1 MPRVCRLPC
10 AKPRLRQRRGL
21 DAVAAS
27 GDFPSWE
34 RDGRDWPNRESSQ
47 FIEAGGLR
55 WHVQRMG
62 QGPCL
67 LLLHGTAAATHSWR
81 DLAPLLAPHFTLI
94 APDLP
99 GHGFTASLPQA
110 RVSLV
115 GFSAALHA
123 LLQKLQASPDVV
135 LGHSAG
141 AAIAL
146 RMALDGTIAPRAIF
160 SLNGA
165 LLPLGDEHSAFF
177 TRAAQLMVGLPFVSK
192 LCAWRAS
199 KQEVAAKLLRDT
211 GSDIG
216 PRGVELYTRLFG
228 YSGHIRAALTMM
240 AQWELRPLL
249 RDLPR
254 LGTALFLMVGSRDR
268 AVPPMQARRIQA
280 ILPTAR
286 IITLE
291 GLGHLAHEEA
301 PELVADALR
310 KEWSRLAQNV
320 TGAAA

>member
-1 MPRVCRLPC
+1 V
-10 AKPRLRQRRGL
+10 RRPQGP
-21 DAVAAS
+21 DAMAVS
-27 GDFPSWE
+27 GEFPNWE
-34 RDGRDWPNRESSQ
+34 RDGRDWPNREASQ
-47 FIEAGGLR
+47 FIEAGGLH

-99 GHGFTASLPQA
+99 GHGFTSGLPQA
-110 RVSLV
+110 RVSLA
-115 GFSAALHA
+115 GFSEALQA
-123 LLQKLQASPDVV
+123 LLKKLQVSPDLV

-146 RMALDGTIAPRAIF
+146 RMALDGSISPRAIF

-165 LLPLGDEHSAFF
+165 LLPLGDEHAAFF
-177 TRAAQLMVGLPFVSK
+177 TRAARLMVGLPFVSK

-216 PRGVELYTRLFG
+216 PRGVELYTRLFS
-228 YSGHIRAALTMM
+228 YPGHIRAALMMM

-254 LGTALFLMVGSRDR
+254 LGTALFLLVGSRDR
-268 AVPPMQARRIQA
+268 AVPPMQTRRIQT
-280 ILPTAR
+280 ILPAAR

-301 PELVADALR
+301 PARVADTLI
-310 KEWSRLAQNV
+310 KEWSRLAQNL

>member
-1 MPRVCRLPC
+1 MAL
-10 AKPRLRQRRGL
+10 QGQT
-21 DAVAAS
+21 
-27 GDFPSWE
+27 PSWE
-34 RDGRDWPNRESSQ
+34 KDGRDWPNRTASR
-47 FIEAGGLR
+47 FVEAGGLN
-55 WHVQRMG
+55 WHVQLMG

-99 GHGFTASLPQA
+99 GHGFTSSLPQA
-110 RVSLV
+110 RVSLA
-115 GFSAALHA
+115 GFSEALRA
-123 LLQKLQASPDVV
+123 LLNKLQASPDLV

-146 RMALDGTIAPRAIF
+146 RMALDGAITPRAIF

-165 LLPLGDEHSAFF
+165 LLPLGDEHAAFF
-177 TRAAQLMVGLPFVSK
+177 TRAARLMVGLPFVSK

-199 KQEVAAKLLRDT
+199 KHEVAAKLLRDT
-211 GSDIG
+211 GSEIG

-228 YSGHIRAALTMM
+228 YPGHIRAALTMM

-254 LGTALFLMVGSRDR
+254 LVPALFLLVGSRDR

-280 ILPTAR
+280 IQPAAR

-301 PELVADALR
+301 PERIVDALLR
-310 KEWSRLAQNV
+310 EWSRFKQV
-320 TGAAA
+320 TTGAAA

>member
-1 MPRVCRLPC
+1 M
-10 AKPRLRQRRGL
+10 
-21 DAVAAS
+21 AAS
-27 GDFPSWE
+27 GEFPIWE
-34 RDGRDWPNRESSQ
+34 KDGRDWPNRDSSQ
-47 FIEAGGLR
+47 FVEAGGLR

-81 DLAPLLAPHFTLI
+81 DLAPILAPHFTLI

-99 GHGFTASLPQA
+99 GHGFTSSLPQA
-110 RVSLV
+110 RVSLA
-115 GFSAALHA
+115 GFSEALDA
-123 LLQKLQASPDVV
+123 LLKKLQLSPDMV

-146 RMALDGTIAPRAIF
+146 RMALDGSIAPRAIF

-165 LLPLGDEHSAFF
+165 LLPLGDEHAAFF
-177 TRAAQLMVGLPFVSK
+177 TRAARVMVGLPFVSR

-228 YSGHIRAALTMM
+228 YPGHIRAALMMM

-254 LGTALFLMVGSRDR
+254 LTPSLVLLVGSRDR

-280 ILPTAR
+280 ILPSAR
-286 IITLE
+286 IVTLE

-301 PELVADALR
+301 PQRVADTLI
-310 KEWSRLAQNV
+310 KEWSSVAQHV

>member
-1 MPRVCRLPC
+1 MAL
-10 AKPRLRQRRGL
+10 QGET
-21 DAVAAS
+21 
-27 GDFPSWE
+27 PSWE
-34 RDGRDWPNRESSQ
+34 KDGRDWPNRTASR
-47 FIEAGGLR
+47 FVEAGGLN
-55 WHVQRMG
+55 WHVQLMG

-99 GHGFTASLPQA
+99 GHGFTSSLPQA
-110 RVSLV
+110 RVSLA
-115 GFSAALHA
+115 GFSEALRA
-123 LLQKLQASPDVV
+123 LLNKLQASPDLV

-146 RMALDGTIAPRAIF
+146 RMALDGAITPRAIF

-165 LLPLGDEHSAFF
+165 LLPLGDEHAAFF
-177 TRAAQLMVGLPFVSK
+177 TRAARLMVGLPFVSK

-199 KQEVAAKLLRDT
+199 KHEVAAKLLRDT
-211 GSDIG
+211 GSEIG

-228 YSGHIRAALTMM
+228 YPGHIRAALTMM
-240 AQWELRPLL
+240 AQWQLRPLL

-254 LGTALFLMVGSRDR
+254 LVPALFLLVGSRDR

-280 ILPTAR
+280 IQPAAR

-301 PELVADALR
+301 PERIVDALLR
-310 KEWSRLAQNV
+310 EWSRFKQV
-320 TGAAA
+320 TTGAAA

>member
-1 MPRVCRLPC
+1 
-10 AKPRLRQRRGL
+10 
-21 DAVAAS
+21 
-27 GDFPSWE
+27 
-34 RDGRDWPNRESSQ
+34 
-47 FIEAGGLR
+47 
-55 WHVQRMG
+55 MG

-99 GHGFTASLPQA
+99 GHGFTSSLPQA
-110 RVSLV
+110 RVSLA
-115 GFSAALHA
+115 GFSEALRA
-123 LLQKLQASPDVV
+123 LLNKLQASPDLV

-146 RMALDGTIAPRAIF
+146 RMALDGAITPRAIF

-165 LLPLGDEHSAFF
+165 LLPLGDEHAAFF
-177 TRAAQLMVGLPFVSK
+177 TRAARLMVGLPFVSK

-199 KQEVAAKLLRDT
+199 KHEVAAKLLRDT

-228 YSGHIRAALTMM
+228 YPGHIRAALTMM

-254 LGTALFLMVGSRDR
+254 LVPALFLLVGSRDR

-280 ILPTAR
+280 IQPAAR

-301 PELVADALR
+301 PERIVDALLR
-310 KEWSRLAQNV
+310 EWSRFKQV
-320 TGAAA
+320 TTGAAA

>member
-1 MPRVCRLPC
+1 M
-10 AKPRLRQRRGL
+10 
-21 DAVAAS
+21 AAS
-27 GDFPSWE
+27 QESPCWE
-34 RDGRDWPNRESSQ
+34 KDGRDWPNWESSQ
-47 FIEAGGLR
+47 FIEAGGLH

-81 DLAPLLAPHFTLI
+81 DLAPILAPHFTLI

-99 GHGFTASLPQA
+99 GHGFTSGLPQA
-110 RVSLV
+110 RVSLA
-115 GFSAALHA
+115 GFSEALQA
-123 LLQKLQASPDVV
+123 MLKKLQVSPDLV

-146 RMALDGTIAPRAIF
+146 RMALDGSISPRAIF

-228 YSGHIRAALTMM
+228 YAGHIRAALMMM

-254 LGTALFLMVGSRDR
+254 LMPALILMVGSRDR

-280 ILPTAR
+280 ILPGAR

-301 PELVADALR
+301 PARVADSLI
-310 KEWSRLAQNV
+310 KEWSRLARNL

>member
-1 MPRVCRLPC
+1 M
-10 AKPRLRQRRGL
+10 
-21 DAVAAS
+21 AAAADS
-27 GDFPSWE
+27 PIWHK
-34 RDGRDWPNRESSQ
+34 DGRDWPNRDSSQ
-47 FIEAGGLR
+47 FVEAGGLT

-67 LLLHGTAAATHSWR
+67 LLLHGTAASTHSWR
-81 DLAPLLAPHFTLI
+81 DLAPILAPHFTLI

-99 GHGFTASLPQA
+99 GHGFTTSLSQT

-115 GFSAALHA
+115 GFSEALHA
-123 LLQKLQASPDVV
+123 LLKQLQVSPDLV

-146 RMALDGTIAPRAIF
+146 RMALDGKIAPRVIF

-165 LLPLGDEHSAFF
+165 LLPLGDEHAAFF
-177 TRAAQLMVGLPFVSK
+177 TRAARVMVGLPFVSK

-228 YSGHIRAALTMM
+228 YPGHIRAALMMM

-249 RDLPR
+249 RDLAR
-254 LGTALFLMVGSRDR
+254 LTPALFLMVGSRDR

-280 ILPTAR
+280 ILPAAR

-301 PELVADALR
+301 PQRIADTLM
-310 KEWSRLAQNV
+310 KEWAWLAQNI

>member
-1 MPRVCRLPC
+1 MP
-10 AKPRLRQRRGL
+10 
-21 DAVAAS
+21 AAR
-27 GDFPSWE
+27 DFPSWQ
-34 RDGRDWPNRESSQ
+34 RDGRDWPNRDASQ
-47 FIEAGGLR
+47 FVEAGGLN

-81 DLAPLLAPHFTLI
+81 DLAPLLAPHFTVI

-99 GHGFTASLPQA
+99 GHGFSESLPQP
-110 RVSLV
+110 RVSLA
-115 GFSAALHA
+115 GFSEALG
-123 LLQKLQASPDVV
+123 LLLKKLHVAPDLV

-177 TRAAQLMVGLPFVSK
+177 TQAARVMVGLPFVSK

-199 KQEVAAKLLRDT
+199 KHEVAAKLLRDT

-216 PRGVELYTRLFG
+216 PRGVELYTRLFS
-228 YSGHIRAALTMM
+228 YPGHIRAALTMM

-254 LGTALFLMVGSRDR
+254 LGPALFLLVGSRDR

-280 ILPTAR
+280 ILPAAR
-286 IITLE
+286 IMTLE

-301 PELVADALR
+301 PQRIVDILVR
-310 KEWSRLAQNV
+310 EWLQLGQHIS
-320 TGAAA
+320 GAAA

>member
-1 MPRVCRLPC
+1 M
-10 AKPRLRQRRGL
+10 
-21 DAVAAS
+21 AART
-27 GDFPSWE
+27 DFPDWE
-34 RDGRDWPNRESSQ
+34 REGRDWPNRQASQ
-47 FIEAGGLR
+47 FVEAGGLR

-67 LLLHGTAAATHSWR
+67 LLLHGTAASTHSWR
-81 DLAPLLAPHFTLI
+81 DLAPLLAQHFTLVE
-94 APDLP
+94 PDLP
-99 GHGFTASLPQA
+99 GHGFTSSLPQA
-110 RVSLV
+110 RVSLA
-115 GFSAALHA
+115 GFSDALHA
-123 LLQKLQASPDVV
+123 LLKQLQISPDLV

-146 RMALDGTIAPRAIF
+146 RMALDGKITPRAIF

-165 LLPLGDEHSAFF
+165 LLPLGDEHAAFF
-177 TRAAQLMVGLPFVSK
+177 TRAARMMVGLPFVSK
-192 LCAWRAS
+192 LCSWRAS

-216 PRGVELYTRLFG
+216 QRGVELYTRLFG
-228 YSGHIRAALTMM
+228 YPGHIRAALMMM

-249 RDLPR
+249 RELPR
-254 LGTALFLMVGSRDR
+254 LGPALFLLVGSRDR
-268 AVPPMQARRIQA
+268 AVPPMQARRIQT
-280 ILPTAR
+280 ILRAAR

-301 PELVADALR
+301 PAHVADVVF

>member
-1 MPRVCRLPC
+1 M
-10 AKPRLRQRRGL
+10 
-21 DAVAAS
+21 AAAADS
-27 GDFPSWE
+27 PIWH
-34 RDGRDWPNRESSQ
+34 RDGRDWPNRDSSQ
-47 FIEAGGLR
+47 FVEVGGLT

-67 LLLHGTAAATHSWR
+67 LLLHGTAASTHSWR
-81 DLAPLLAPHFTLI
+81 DLAPILAPHFTLI

-99 GHGFTASLPQA
+99 GHGFTTSLSQT

-115 GFSAALHA
+115 GFSEALHA
-123 LLQKLQASPDVV
+123 LLKQLQVSPDLV

-146 RMALDGTIAPRAIF
+146 RMALDGKIAPRAIF

-165 LLPLGDEHSAFF
+165 LLPLGDEHAAFF
-177 TRAAQLMVGLPFVSK
+177 TRAARVMVGLPFVSK

-211 GSDIG
+211 GSDIS

-228 YSGHIRAALTMM
+228 YPGHIRAALMMM

-249 RDLPR
+249 RDLAR
-254 LGTALFLMVGSRDR
+254 LTPALFLMVGSRDR

-280 ILPTAR
+280 ILPAAR

-301 PELVADALR
+301 PQRIADTLM
-310 KEWSRLAQNV
+310 KEWAWLAQNI

>member
-1 MPRVCRLPC
+1 M
-10 AKPRLRQRRGL
+10 AQQGE
-21 DAVAAS
+21 S
-27 GDFPSWE
+27 PSWE
-34 RDGRDWPNRESSQ
+34 KDGRDWPNRAASH
-47 FIEAGGLR
+47 FVEAGGLD
-55 WHVQRMG
+55 WHVQLMG

-81 DLAPLLAPHFTLI
+81 DLAPLLAQHFTLI

-99 GHGFTASLPQA
+99 GHGFTSSLPQA
-110 RVSLV
+110 RVSLA
-115 GFSAALHA
+115 GFSEALRA
-123 LLQKLQASPDVV
+123 LLNKLQVSPDLV

-146 RMALDGTIAPRAIF
+146 RMALDGAITPRAIF

-165 LLPLGDEHSAFF
+165 LLPLGDEHAAFF
-177 TRAAQLMVGLPFVSK
+177 TRTARLMVGLPFVSK

-199 KQEVAAKLLRDT
+199 KHEVAAKLLRDT

-228 YSGHIRAALTMM
+228 YPGHIRAALTMM

-254 LGTALFLMVGSRDR
+254 LVPALFLLVGSRDR

-280 ILPTAR
+280 IQPAAR

-301 PELVADALR
+301 PERIVDALLR
-310 KEWSRLAQNV
+310 EWSRFKQV
-320 TGAAA
+320 TTGAAA

>member
-1 MPRVCRLPC
+1 M
-10 AKPRLRQRRGL
+10 AQQGE
-21 DAVAAS
+21 S
-27 GDFPSWE
+27 PSWGK
-34 RDGRDWPNRESSQ
+34 DGRDWPNRAASH
-47 FIEAGGLR
+47 FVEAGGLN
-55 WHVQRMG
+55 WHVQLMG

-99 GHGFTASLPQA
+99 GHGFTSSLPQA
-110 RVSLV
+110 RVSLA
-115 GFSAALHA
+115 GFSEALRA
-123 LLQKLQASPDVV
+123 LLNKLQVSPDLV

-146 RMALDGTIAPRAIF
+146 RMALDGAITPRAIF

-165 LLPLGDEHSAFF
+165 LLPLGDEHAAFF
-177 TRAAQLMVGLPFVSK
+177 TRTARLMVGLPFVSK

-199 KQEVAAKLLRDT
+199 KHEVAAKLLRDT

-216 PRGVELYTRLFG
+216 PRGVELYTRLFS
-228 YSGHIRAALTMM
+228 YPGHIHAALTMM

-254 LGTALFLMVGSRDR
+254 LVPALFLLVGSRDR
-268 AVPPMQARRIQA
+268 AVPPLQARRIQA
-280 ILPTAR
+280 IQPAAR

-301 PELVADALR
+301 PERIVDAMLR
-310 KEWSRLAQNV
+310 EWSRFKQV
-320 TGAAA
+320 TTGAAA

>member
-1 MPRVCRLPC
+1 MPR
-10 AKPRLRQRRGL
+10 AFRQWGI
-21 DAVAAS
+21 DAMAAS
-27 GDFPSWE
+27 IDSPSWE
-34 RDGRDWPNRESSQ
+34 RDGQDWPNRQSSQ
-47 FIEAGGLR
+47 FVEAGGLT
-55 WHVQRMG
+55 WHLQSMG

-67 LLLHGTAAATHSWR
+67 LLLHGTAASTHSWR
-81 DLAPLLAPHFTLI
+81 DLAPILAPYFTLI

-99 GHGFTASLPQA
+99 GHGFTTSLTQT
-110 RVSLV
+110 RVSLA
-115 GFSAALHA
+115 GFSEALHA
-123 LLQKLQASPDVV
+123 LLSKLQVSPDLV

-146 RMALDGTIAPRAIF
+146 RMALDGKIAPRAIF

-165 LLPLGDEHSAFF
+165 LLPLGDEHAAFF
-177 TRAAQLMVGLPFVSK
+177 TRAARVMVGLPFVSK

-216 PRGVELYTRLFG
+216 SRGVELYTRLFG
-228 YSGHIRAALTMM
+228 YPGHIRAALMMM

-254 LGTALFLMVGSRDR
+254 LAPMLFLMVGSRDR
-268 AVPPMQARRIQA
+268 AVPPIQARRIQA
-280 ILPTAR
+280 ILPAAR

-301 PELVADALR
+301 PQRVADTLM
-310 KEWSRLAQNV
+310 KEWFGLTQNV

>member
-1 MPRVCRLPC
+1 M
-10 AKPRLRQRRGL
+10 
-21 DAVAAS
+21 AAPVES
-27 GDFPSWE
+27 PDWE
-34 RDGRDWPNRESSQ
+34 RDGRDWPSRDASH
-47 FIEAGGLR
+47 FVEAGGLR

-81 DLAPLLAPHFTLI
+81 DLAPLLATNFTVI

-99 GHGFTASLPQA
+99 GHGFTSSLPQA
-110 RVSLV
+110 RVSLA
-115 GFSAALHA
+115 GFSESLHT
-123 LLQKLQASPDVV
+123 LLGKLQASPDLVF
-135 LGHSAG
+135 GHSAG

-146 RMALDGTIAPRAIF
+146 RMALDGKIAPRAIF

-165 LLPLGDEHSAFF
+165 LLPLGDEHAAFF
-177 TRAAQLMVGLPFVSK
+177 TRAARLMVGLPFVSK

-199 KQEVAAKLLRDT
+199 KQEVAGRLLRDT

-216 PRGVELYTRLFG
+216 PRGVELYTRLFS
-228 YSGHIRAALTMM
+228 YSGHIRAALMMM

-254 LGTALFLMVGSRDR
+254 LATPLLLLVGSRDR

-280 ILPTAR
+280 ILPAAR
-286 IITLE
+286 IVTLE

-301 PELVADALR
+301 SQRVADTLI
-310 KEWSRLAQNV
+310 KEWSSLAQNI

>member
-47 FIEAGGLR
+47 FVEAGGLR

-110 RVSLV
+110 RVSLA

-146 RMALDGTIAPRAIF
+146 RMALDGAIAPRAIF

-199 KQEVAAKLLRDT
+199 KQEVAAKLLRD
-211 GSDIG
+211 
-216 PRGVELYTRLFG
+216 
-228 YSGHIRAALTMM
+228 
-240 AQWELRPLL
+240 
-249 RDLPR
+249 LPR

-280 ILPTAR
+280 ILPAAR

-301 PELVADALR
+301 PTRVADTLI
-310 KEWSRLAQNV
+310 KEWSRLAQNI

>member
-1 MPRVCRLPC
+1 MTRRACQRL
-10 AKPRLRQRRGL
+10 GL
-21 DAVAAS
+21 DAMAAAADS
-27 GDFPSWE
+27 PIWHK
-34 RDGRDWPNRESSQ
+34 DGRDWPNRDSSQ
-47 FIEAGGLR
+47 FVEAGGLT

-67 LLLHGTAAATHSWR
+67 LLLHGTAASTHSWR
-81 DLAPLLAPHFTLI
+81 DLAPILAPHFTLI

-99 GHGFTASLPQA
+99 GHGFTTSLSQA
-110 RVSLV
+110 RVSLA
-115 GFSAALHA
+115 GFSEALHA
-123 LLQKLQASPDVV
+123 LLKQLQVSPDLV

-146 RMALDGTIAPRAIF
+146 RMALDGKIAPRVIF

-165 LLPLGDEHSAFF
+165 LLPLGDEHAAFF
-177 TRAAQLMVGLPFVSK
+177 TRAARVMVGLPFVSK

-228 YSGHIRAALTMM
+228 YPGHIRAALMMM

-249 RDLPR
+249 RDLAR
-254 LGTALFLMVGSRDR
+254 LTPALFLMVGSRDR

-280 ILPTAR
+280 ILPAAR

-301 PELVADALR
+301 PQRIADTLM
-310 KEWSRLAQNV
+310 KEWAWLAQNI

>member
-1 MPRVCRLPC
+1 M
-10 AKPRLRQRRGL
+10 
-21 DAVAAS
+21 AAPIES
-27 GDFPSWE
+27 PDWE
-34 RDGRDWPNRESSQ
+34 RDGRDWPNRDASH
-47 FIEAGGLR
+47 FVEAGGLR

-81 DLAPLLAPHFTLI
+81 DLAPLLAANFTVI

-99 GHGFTASLPQA
+99 GHGFTSSLPQA
-110 RVSLV
+110 RVSLA
-115 GFSAALHA
+115 GFSEALNA
-123 LLQKLQASPDVV
+123 LLGKLQASPDLVF
-135 LGHSAG
+135 GHSAG

-146 RMALDGTIAPRAIF
+146 RMALDGKIAPRAIF

-165 LLPLGDEHSAFF
+165 LLPLGDEHAAFF
-177 TRAAQLMVGLPFVSK
+177 TRAARLMVGLPFVSK

-199 KQEVAAKLLRDT
+199 KQEVAGRLLRDT

-216 PRGVELYTRLFG
+216 PRGVELYTRLFS
-228 YSGHIRAALTMM
+228 YPGHIRAALMMM
-240 AQWELRPLL
+240 AQWELRSLL

-254 LGTALFLMVGSRDR
+254 LATPLLLLVGSRDR

-280 ILPTAR
+280 NLPAAR

-301 PELVADALR
+301 PQRVADTLV
-310 KEWSRLAQNV
+310 KEWSSLAQNI

>member
-1 MPRVCRLPC
+1 MAP
-10 AKPRLRQRRGL
+10 
-21 DAVAAS
+21 AADS
-27 GDFPSWE
+27 PIWE
-34 RDGRDWPNRESSQ
+34 RDGQDWPNRQSSE
-47 FIEAGGLR
+47 FVEAGGR
-55 WHVQRMG
+55 HWHVQRMG

-81 DLAPLLAPHFTLI
+81 DLAPILAPHFTLI

-99 GHGFTASLPQA
+99 GQGFTTGLPQA
-110 RVSLV
+110 RVSLA
-115 GFSAALHA
+115 GFSEALHA
-123 LLQKLQASPDVV
+123 LLKQLQVSPDLV

-146 RMALDGTIAPRAIF
+146 RMALDGKIAPRAIF

-165 LLPLGDEHSAFF
+165 LLPLGDEHAAFF
-177 TRAAQLMVGLPFVSK
+177 TRAARVMVGLPFVSK

-216 PRGVELYTRLFG
+216 PRGVELYTRLFS
-228 YSGHIRAALTMM
+228 YPGHIRAALMMM

-254 LGTALFLMVGSRDR
+254 LVPALFLMVGSRDR

-280 ILPTAR
+280 ILPAAR

-301 PELVADALR
+301 PQRVADTLL
-310 KEWSRLAQNV
+310 KEWSCLAQDI

>member
-1 MPRVCRLPC
+1 M
-10 AKPRLRQRRGL
+10 AQQGE
-21 DAVAAS
+21 S
-27 GDFPSWE
+27 PSWE
-34 RDGRDWPNRESSQ
+34 KDGRDWPNRAASH
-47 FIEAGGLR
+47 FVEAGGLN
-55 WHVQRMG
+55 WHVQLMG

-99 GHGFTASLPQA
+99 GHGFTSSLPQA
-110 RVSLV
+110 RVSLA
-115 GFSAALHA
+115 GFSEALRA
-123 LLQKLQASPDVV
+123 LLNKLQVSPDLV

-146 RMALDGTIAPRAIF
+146 RMALDGAITPRAIF

-165 LLPLGDEHSAFF
+165 LLPLGDEHAAFF
-177 TRAAQLMVGLPFVSK
+177 TRTARLMVGLPFVSK

-199 KQEVAAKLLRDT
+199 KHEVAAKLLRDT

-216 PRGVELYTRLFG
+216 PRGVELYTRLFS
-228 YSGHIRAALTMM
+228 YPGHIHAALTMM

-254 LGTALFLMVGSRDR
+254 LVPALFLLIGSRDR
-268 AVPPMQARRIQA
+268 AVPPLQARRIQA
-280 ILPTAR
+280 IQPAAR

-301 PELVADALR
+301 PERIVDALLR
-310 KEWSRLAQNV
+310 EWSRFKQV
-320 TGAAA
+320 TTGAAA

>member
-1 MPRVCRLPC
+1 MAL
-10 AKPRLRQRRGL
+10 QGET
-21 DAVAAS
+21 
-27 GDFPSWE
+27 PSWE
-34 RDGRDWPNRESSQ
+34 KDGRDWPNRTASR
-47 FIEAGGLR
+47 FVEAGGLN
-55 WHVQRMG
+55 WHVQLMG

-99 GHGFTASLPQA
+99 GHGFTSSLPQA
-110 RVSLV
+110 RVSLA
-115 GFSAALHA
+115 GFSEALRA
-123 LLQKLQASPDVV
+123 LLNKLQASPDLV

-146 RMALDGTIAPRAIF
+146 RMALDGAITPRAIF

-165 LLPLGDEHSAFF
+165 LLPLGDEHAAFF
-177 TRAAQLMVGLPFVSK
+177 TRAARLMVGLPFVSK

-199 KQEVAAKLLRDT
+199 KHEVAAKLLRDT
-211 GSDIG
+211 GSEIG

-228 YSGHIRAALTMM
+228 YPGHIRAALTMM
-240 AQWELRPLL
+240 AQWQLRPLL

-254 LGTALFLMVGSRDR
+254 LVPALFLLVGSRDR

-280 ILPTAR
+280 IQPASR

-301 PELVADALR
+301 PERIVDALLR
-310 KEWSRLAQNV
+310 EWSRFKQV
-320 TGAAA
+320 TTGAAA

>member
-1 MPRVCRLPC
+1 M
-10 AKPRLRQRRGL
+10 
-21 DAVAAS
+21 AAS
-27 GDFPSWE
+27 VESPNWE

-47 FIEAGGLR
+47 FVEAGGLH

-81 DLAPLLAPHFTLI
+81 DLAPLLAAHFTVI
-94 APDLP
+94 APDLA
-99 GHGFTASLPQA
+99 GHGFTSSLPQA
-110 RVSLV
+110 RVSLA
-115 GFSAALHA
+115 GFAEALRA
-123 LLQKLQASPDVV
+123 LLGKLQVSPDVV

-146 RMALDGTIAPRAIF
+146 RMALDGKIAPRAIF

-165 LLPLGDEHSAFF
+165 LLPLGDEHAAFF
-177 TRAAQLMVGLPFVSK
+177 TKAARVMVGLPFVSK

-199 KQEVAAKLLRDT
+199 KHEVAAKLLRDT

-216 PRGVELYTRLFG
+216 PRGVEFYTRLFG
-228 YSGHIRAALTMM
+228 YAGHIRAALMMM

-249 RDLPR
+249 RELPR
-254 LGTALFLMVGSRDR
+254 LHPTLFLVVGSRDR

-280 ILPTAR
+280 ILPAAR
-286 IITLE
+286 IITLD

-301 PELVADALR
+301 PQRVADILL
-310 KEWSRLAQNV
+310 KEWSQLVPDV

>member
-1 MPRVCRLPC
+1 M
-10 AKPRLRQRRGL
+10 
-21 DAVAAS
+21 AAAADS
-27 GDFPSWE
+27 PIWH
-34 RDGRDWPNRESSQ
+34 RDGRDWPNRDSSQ
-47 FIEAGGLR
+47 FVGAGGLT

-67 LLLHGTAAATHSWR
+67 LLLHGTAASTHSWR
-81 DLAPLLAPHFTLI
+81 DLAPILAPHFTLI

-99 GHGFTASLPQA
+99 GHGFTTSLSQT

-115 GFSAALHA
+115 GFSEALHA
-123 LLQKLQASPDVV
+123 LLKQLQVSPDLV

-146 RMALDGTIAPRAIF
+146 RMALDGKIAPRAIF

-165 LLPLGDEHSAFF
+165 LLPLGDEHAAFF
-177 TRAAQLMVGLPFVSK
+177 TRAARVMVGLPFVSK

-228 YSGHIRAALTMM
+228 YPGHIRAALMMM

-249 RDLPR
+249 RDLAR
-254 LGTALFLMVGSRDR
+254 LTPALFLMVGSRDR

-280 ILPTAR
+280 ILPAAR

-301 PELVADALR
+301 PQRIADTLM
-310 KEWSRLAQNV
+310 KEWAWLAQNI
-320 TGAAA
+320 T

>member
-1 MPRVCRLPC
+1 M
-10 AKPRLRQRRGL
+10 
-21 DAVAAS
+21 AS
-27 GDFPSWE
+27 PADSPMWH
-34 RDGRDWPNRESSQ
+34 RDGRDWPNRDASQ
-47 FIEAGGLR
+47 FVEAGGLK

-67 LLLHGTAAATHSWR
+67 LLLHGTAASTHSWR
-81 DLAPLLAPHFTLI
+81 DLAPILAPHFTLI

-99 GHGFTASLPQA
+99 GHGFTTSLPQA
-110 RVSLV
+110 RVSLA
-115 GFSAALHA
+115 GFSEALHG
-123 LLQKLQASPDVV
+123 LLKQLQVSPDLV

-146 RMALDGTIAPRAIF
+146 RMALDGKIAPRAIF

-216 PRGVELYTRLFG
+216 QRGVDLYTRLFS
-228 YSGHIRAALTMM
+228 YPGHIRAALMMM

-254 LGTALFLMVGSRDR
+254 LTPSLFLMVGSRDR

-280 ILPTAR
+280 ILPAAR

-301 PELVADALR
+301 PQRVADTLM
-310 KEWSRLAQNV
+310 KEWSSLAQNI

>member
-1 MPRVCRLPC
+1 M
-10 AKPRLRQRRGL
+10 
-21 DAVAAS
+21 AS
-27 GDFPSWE
+27 STDSPIWE
-34 RDGRDWPNRESSQ
+34 RDGQDWPNRQSSE
-47 FIEAGGLR
+47 FVKAGGLT

-67 LLLHGTAAATHSWR
+67 LLLHGTAASTHSWR
-81 DLAPLLAPHFTLI
+81 DLAPILATHFTLI

-99 GHGFTASLPQA
+99 GQGFTSSLPQA
-110 RVSLV
+110 RVSLA
-115 GFSAALHA
+115 GFS
-123 LLQKLQASPDVV
+123 
-135 LGHSAG
+135 
-141 AAIAL
+141 
-146 RMALDGTIAPRAIF
+146 
-160 SLNGA
+160 
-165 LLPLGDEHSAFF
+165 EFF
-177 TRAAQLMVGLPFVSK
+177 TRAARVMVGLPFISK

-216 PRGVELYTRLFG
+216 PRGVELYTRLFS
-228 YSGHIRAALTMM
+228 YPGHIRAALMMM
-240 AQWELRPLL
+240 AQWELRPLM

-254 LGTALFLMVGSRDR
+254 LAPALLLMVGSRDR

-280 ILPTAR
+280 ILPAAR

-301 PELVADALR
+301 PEYVADTLM
-310 KEWSRLAQNV
+310 KEWSRLAQDI

>member
-1 MPRVCRLPC
+1 MATRTDV
-10 AKPRLRQRRGL
+10 
-21 DAVAAS
+21 
-27 GDFPSWE
+27 PSWE
-34 RDGRDWPNRESSQ
+34 RDGRDWPNRQASQ
-47 FIEAGGLR
+47 FIEAGGLQ

-81 DLAPLLAPHFTLI
+81 DLAPLLAQHFTLI

-99 GHGFTASLPQA
+99 GHGFTSSLPQA
-110 RVSLV
+110 RVSLA
-115 GFSAALHA
+115 GFAEALHA
-123 LLQKLQASPDVV
+123 LLKHLQISPDLV

-146 RMALDGTIAPRAIF
+146 RMALDGKIAPRAIF

-165 LLPLGDEHSAFF
+165 LLPLGDEHAAFF
-177 TRAAQLMVGLPFVSK
+177 TRAARVMVGLPFISK
-192 LCAWRAS
+192 LCSWRAA
-199 KQEVAAKLLRDT
+199 KQEVASKLLRDT

-228 YSGHIRAALTMM
+228 YPGHIRAALMMM

-254 LGTALFLMVGSRDR
+254 LGPALFLLVGSRDR

-280 ILPTAR
+280 IQPAAR

-301 PELVADALR
+301 PARVADLLL
-310 KEWSRLAQNV
+310 KEWSRLGQNV

>member
-1 MPRVCRLPC
+1 MAL
-10 AKPRLRQRRGL
+10 QGET
-21 DAVAAS
+21 
-27 GDFPSWE
+27 PSWE
-34 RDGRDWPNRESSQ
+34 KDGRDWPNRTASR
-47 FIEAGGLR
+47 FVEAGGLN
-55 WHVQRMG
+55 WHVQLMG

-99 GHGFTASLPQA
+99 GHGFTSSLPQA
-110 RVSLV
+110 RVSLA
-115 GFSAALHA
+115 GFSEALRA
-123 LLQKLQASPDVV
+123 LLNKLQASPDLV

-146 RMALDGTIAPRAIF
+146 RMALDGAITPRAIF

-165 LLPLGDEHSAFF
+165 LLPLGDEHAAFF
-177 TRAAQLMVGLPFVSK
+177 TRAARLMVGLPFVSK

-199 KQEVAAKLLRDT
+199 KHEVAAKLLRDT

-216 PRGVELYTRLFG
+216 PRGVEFYTRLFG
-228 YSGHIRAALTMM
+228 YPGHIRAALTMM

-254 LGTALFLMVGSRDR
+254 LVPALFLLVGSRDR

-280 ILPTAR
+280 IQPAAR

-301 PELVADALR
+301 PERIVDALLR
-310 KEWSRLAQNV
+310 EWSRFKQV
-320 TGAAA
+320 TTGAAA

>member
-1 MPRVCRLPC
+1 MTTRT
-10 AKPRLRQRRGL
+10 
-21 DAVAAS
+21 
-27 GDFPSWE
+27 DFPLWE
-34 RDGRDWPNRESSQ
+34 RDGRDWPNRAASQ
-47 FIEAGGLR
+47 FVEAGGLH

-81 DLAPLLAPHFTLI
+81 DLAPLLAAHFTVI

-99 GHGFTASLPQA
+99 GHGFTSNLAQA
-110 RVSLV
+110 RVSLA
-115 GFSAALHA
+115 GFAEALRA
-123 LLQKLQASPDVV
+123 LLQKLQVSPGLVV
-135 LGHSAG
+135 GHSAG

-146 RMALDGTIAPRAIF
+146 RMALDGSITPRAIF

-177 TRAAQLMVGLPFVSK
+177 TRAAQVMVGLPFVSK

-199 KQEVAAKLLRDT
+199 KHEVAAKLLRDT

-254 LGTALFLMVGSRDR
+254 LGPALFLLVGSRDR
-268 AVPPMQARRIQA
+268 AVPPMQARRIQTIHPA
-280 ILPTAR
+280 AR
-286 IITLE
+286 IITME

-301 PELVADALR
+301 PERIADMLL
-310 KEWSRLAQNV
+310 KEWSRLAQNI

>member
-1 MPRVCRLPC
+1 MAL
-10 AKPRLRQRRGL
+10 QGET
-21 DAVAAS
+21 
-27 GDFPSWE
+27 PSWE
-34 RDGRDWPNRESSQ
+34 KDGRDWPNRTASR
-47 FIEAGGLR
+47 FVEAGGLN
-55 WHVQRMG
+55 WHVQLMG

-99 GHGFTASLPQA
+99 GHGFTNSLPQA
-110 RVSLV
+110 RVSLA
-115 GFSAALHA
+115 GFSEALRA
-123 LLQKLQASPDVV
+123 LLNKLQASPDLV

-146 RMALDGTIAPRAIF
+146 RMALDGAITPRAIF

-165 LLPLGDEHSAFF
+165 LLPLGDEHAAFF
-177 TRAAQLMVGLPFVSK
+177 TRAARLMVGLPFVSK

-199 KQEVAAKLLRDT
+199 KHEVAAKLLRDT
-211 GSDIG
+211 GSEIG

-228 YSGHIRAALTMM
+228 YPGHIRAALTMM
-240 AQWELRPLL
+240 AQWQLRPLL

-254 LGTALFLMVGSRDR
+254 LVPALFLLVGSRDR

-280 ILPTAR
+280 IQPAAR

-301 PELVADALR
+301 PERIVDALLR
-310 KEWSRLAQNV
+310 EWSRFKQV
-320 TGAAA
+320 TTGAAA

>member
-1 MPRVCRLPC
+1 
-10 AKPRLRQRRGL
+10 
-21 DAVAAS
+21 
-27 GDFPSWE
+27 
-34 RDGRDWPNRESSQ
+34 
-47 FIEAGGLR
+47 
-55 WHVQRMG
+55 
-62 QGPCL
+62 
-67 LLLHGTAAATHSWR
+67 
-81 DLAPLLAPHFTLI
+81 DLAPLLAQHFTLI

-99 GHGFTASLPQA
+99 GHGFTSSLPQA
-110 RVSLV
+110 RVSLA
-115 GFSAALHA
+115 GFSEALRA
-123 LLQKLQASPDVV
+123 LLNKLQATPDLV

-146 RMALDGTIAPRAIF
+146 RMALDGAITPRAIF

-165 LLPLGDEHSAFF
+165 LLPLGDEHAAFF
-177 TRAAQLMVGLPFVSK
+177 TRTARLMVGLPFVSK

-228 YSGHIRAALTMM
+228 YPGHIRAALTMM

-254 LGTALFLMVGSRDR
+254 LVPALFLLVGSRDR

-280 ILPTAR
+280 IQPAAR

-301 PELVADALR
+301 PERIVDALLR
-310 KEWSRLAQNV
+310 EWSRFKQV
-320 TGAAA
+320 TTGAAA

>member
-1 MPRVCRLPC
+1 MAL
-10 AKPRLRQRRGL
+10 QGET
-21 DAVAAS
+21 
-27 GDFPSWE
+27 PSWE
-34 RDGRDWPNRESSQ
+34 KDGRDWPNRTASR
-47 FIEAGGLR
+47 FVEAGGLN
-55 WHVQRMG
+55 WHVQLMG

-81 DLAPLLAPHFTLI
+81 DLAPLLAQHFTLI

-99 GHGFTASLPQA
+99 GHGFTSSLPQA
-110 RVSLV
+110 RVSLA
-115 GFSAALHA
+115 GFSEALRA
-123 LLQKLQASPDVV
+123 LLNKLQASPDLV

-146 RMALDGTIAPRAIF
+146 RMALDGAITPRAIF

-165 LLPLGDEHSAFF
+165 LLPLGDEHAAFF
-177 TRAAQLMVGLPFVSK
+177 TRAARLMVGLPFVSK

-199 KQEVAAKLLRDT
+199 KHEVAAKLLRDT

-228 YSGHIRAALTMM
+228 YPGHIRAALTMM

-254 LGTALFLMVGSRDR
+254 LVPALFLLVGSRDR

-280 ILPTAR
+280 IQPAAR

-301 PELVADALR
+301 PERIVDALLR
-310 KEWSRLAQNV
+310 EWSRFKQV
-320 TGAAA
+320 TTGAAA

>member
-1 MPRVCRLPC
+1 M
-10 AKPRLRQRRGL
+10 AQQGE
-21 DAVAAS
+21 S
-27 GDFPSWE
+27 PSWE
-34 RDGRDWPNRESSQ
+34 KDGRDWPNRTASR
-47 FIEAGGLR
+47 FVEAGGLD
-55 WHVQRMG
+55 WHVQLMG

-81 DLAPLLAPHFTLI
+81 DLASLLAQHFTLI

-99 GHGFTASLPQA
+99 GHGFTSSLPQA
-110 RVSLV
+110 RVSLA
-115 GFSAALHA
+115 GFSEALRA
-123 LLQKLQASPDVV
+123 LLNKLQVSPDLV

-146 RMALDGTIAPRAIF
+146 RMALDGAITPRAIF

-165 LLPLGDEHSAFF
+165 LLPLGDEHAAFF
-177 TRAAQLMVGLPFVSK
+177 TRTARLMVGLPFVSK

-199 KQEVAAKLLRDT
+199 KHEVAAKLLRDT

-228 YSGHIRAALTMM
+228 YPGHIRAALTMM

-254 LGTALFLMVGSRDR
+254 LVPALFLLVGSRDR

-280 ILPTAR
+280 IQPAAR

-301 PELVADALR
+301 PERIVDALLR
-310 KEWSRLAQNV
+310 EWSRFKQV
-320 TGAAA
+320 TTGAAA

>member
-1 MPRVCRLPC
+1 M
-10 AKPRLRQRRGL
+10 AQQGE
-21 DAVAAS
+21 S
-27 GDFPSWE
+27 PSWE
-34 RDGRDWPNRESSQ
+34 KDGRDWPNRAASH
-47 FIEAGGLR
+47 FVEAGGLN
-55 WHVQRMG
+55 WHVQLMG

-99 GHGFTASLPQA
+99 GHGFTSSLPQA
-110 RVSLV
+110 RVSLA
-115 GFSAALHA
+115 GFSEALRA
-123 LLQKLQASPDVV
+123 LLNKLQVSPDLV

-146 RMALDGTIAPRAIF
+146 RMALDGAITPRAIF

-165 LLPLGDEHSAFF
+165 LLPLGDEHAAFF
-177 TRAAQLMVGLPFVSK
+177 TRTARLMVGLPFVSK

-199 KQEVAAKLLRDT
+199 KHEVAAKLLRDT

-228 YSGHIRAALTMM
+228 YPGHIRAALTMM

-254 LGTALFLMVGSRDR
+254 LVPALFLLVGSRDR
-268 AVPPMQARRIQA
+268 AVPPLQARRIQA
-280 ILPTAR
+280 IQPAAR
-286 IITLE
+286 ILTLE

-301 PELVADALR
+301 PERVVDAILR
-310 KEWSRLAQNV
+310 EWSRFKQV
-320 TGAAA
+320 TTGAAA

>member
-1 MPRVCRLPC
+1 MAL
-10 AKPRLRQRRGL
+10 QGET
-21 DAVAAS
+21 
-27 GDFPSWE
+27 PSWE
-34 RDGRDWPNRESSQ
+34 KDGRDWPNRTASR
-47 FIEAGGLR
+47 FVEAGGLN
-55 WHVQRMG
+55 WHVQLMG

-99 GHGFTASLPQA
+99 GHGFTSSLPQA
-110 RVSLV
+110 RVSLA
-115 GFSAALHA
+115 GFSEALRA
-123 LLQKLQASPDVV
+123 LLNKLQASPDLV

-146 RMALDGTIAPRAIF
+146 RMALDGAITPRAIF

-165 LLPLGDEHSAFF
+165 LLPLGDEHAAFF
-177 TRAAQLMVGLPFVSK
+177 TRAARLMVGLPFVSK

-199 KQEVAAKLLRDT
+199 KHEVAAKLLRDT
-211 GSDIG
+211 GSEIG

-228 YSGHIRAALTMM
+228 YPGHIRAALTMM

-254 LGTALFLMVGSRDR
+254 LVPALFLLVGSRDR

-280 ILPTAR
+280 IQPAAR

-301 PELVADALR
+301 PERIVDALLR
-310 KEWSRLAQNV
+310 ECSRFKQV
-320 TGAAA
+320 TTGAAA

>member
-1 MPRVCRLPC
+1 M
-10 AKPRLRQRRGL
+10 
-21 DAVAAS
+21 AAS
-27 GDFPSWE
+27 GESPIWE
-34 RDGRDWPNRESSQ
+34 KDGRDWPNRDSSQ
-47 FIEAGGLR
+47 FVEAGGLT

-81 DLAPLLAPHFTLI
+81 DLAPILAPHFTLI

-99 GHGFTASLPQA
+99 GHGFTSSLPQA
-110 RVSLV
+110 RVSLA
-115 GFSAALHA
+115 GFSEALDA
-123 LLQKLQASPDVV
+123 LLKKLQLSPDMV

-146 RMALDGTIAPRAIF
+146 RMALDGSIAPRAIF

-165 LLPLGDEHSAFF
+165 LLPLGDEHAAFF
-177 TRAAQLMVGLPFVSK
+177 TRAARVMVGLPFVSR

-228 YSGHIRAALTMM
+228 YPGHIRAALMMM

-254 LGTALFLMVGSRDR
+254 LTPSLVLLVGSRDR

-280 ILPTAR
+280 ILPSAR
-286 IITLE
+286 IVTLE

-301 PELVADALR
+301 PQRVADTLI
-310 KEWSRLAQNV
+310 KEWSSVAQHV

>member
-1 MPRVCRLPC
+1 MAL
-10 AKPRLRQRRGL
+10 QGET
-21 DAVAAS
+21 
-27 GDFPSWE
+27 PSWE
-34 RDGRDWPNRESSQ
+34 KDGRDWPNRTASR
-47 FIEAGGLR
+47 FVEAGGLN
-55 WHVQRMG
+55 WHVQLMG

-81 DLAPLLAPHFTLI
+81 DLAPLLAQHFTLI

-99 GHGFTASLPQA
+99 GHGFTSSLPQA
-110 RVSLV
+110 RVSLA
-115 GFSAALHA
+115 GFSEALRA
-123 LLQKLQASPDVV
+123 LLNKLQASPDLV

-146 RMALDGTIAPRAIF
+146 RMALDGAITPRAIF

-165 LLPLGDEHSAFF
+165 LLPLGDEHAAFF
-177 TRAAQLMVGLPFVSK
+177 TRAARLMVGLPFVSK

-199 KQEVAAKLLRDT
+199 KHEVAAKLLRDT
-211 GSDIG
+211 GSEIG

-228 YSGHIRAALTMM
+228 YPGHIRAALTMM

-254 LGTALFLMVGSRDR
+254 LVPALFLLVGSRDR

-280 ILPTAR
+280 IQPAAR

-301 PELVADALR
+301 PERIVDALLR
-310 KEWSRLAQNV
+310 EWSRFKQV
-320 TGAAA
+320 TTGAAA